1 MASRRSPVWRRRRAD
16 HPAVKRVAAI
26 FDIHS
31 NLPALEAV
39 LVDIRHAGVDAI
51 VVGGD
56 VLPGPMPVETMA
68 ALLALDIPTRLI
80 HGNGDRAVLERMRGG
95 DSSAVPAQAQ
105 EALRWV
111 AQQLGPE
118 HEQVLAGWP
127 LTLSIEV
134 TGLGDVMFCHASP
147 RNDTD
152 IFTRLTPEAALL
164 PVFDGITSRVVVCGH
179 THMQFDRMIGG
190 VRVVNA
196 GSVGMPYGEPGA
208 RWLLLGP
215 DVEMRNTLYD
225 FAKAAD
231 RIRGTQYPQAESFAA
246 GNVLQPPN
254 EAEVLET
261 FTRMGLK

>member
-1 MASRRSPVWRRRRAD
+1 MRRI
-16 HPAVKRVAAI
+16 AAI

-39 LVDIRHAGVDAI
+39 LEDIRHAGVDAI

-56 VLPGPMPVETMA
+56 VLPGPMPIETIA
-68 ALLALDIPTRLI
+68 ALLALDIPTQLI
-80 HGNGDRAVLERMRGG
+80 HGNGDREVLARMRGG
-95 DSSAVPAQAQ
+95 DFSAVPEQAR

-118 HEQVLAGWP
+118 HEQVLASWP
-127 LTLSIEV
+127 LTLRV
-134 TGLGDVMFCHASP
+134 DVDGLGEVMFCHATP

-152 IFTRLTPEAALL
+152 VFTRLTAEAALL
-164 PVFDGITSRVVVCGH
+164 PAFDGITSRVVVCGH
-179 THMQFDRMIGG
+179 THMQFDRMVGG

-196 GSVGMPYGEPGA
+196 GSVGMPFGEPGA

-225 FAKAAD
+225 FAKAAE
-231 RIRGTQYPQAESFAA
+231 RIRATQYPQAESYAA
-246 GNVLQPPN
+246 GNVLQPPR
-254 EAEVLET
+254 EAEMLEM
-261 FTRMGLK
+261 FTRSGLK